1 MPNEKVAA
9 LPDHLAPLLEPT
21 PSGVAKLVA
30 AWEGLSTELQIL
42 ILTGFD
48 KARLPAYLK
57 EKVCIK
63 ALDGAN
69 AYVRYLAA
77 RELHFSDNDTDEKKP
92 SKSASGQIPTH
103 WSDTACSKVGGTVFG
118 VIWQTPVPFLPVIWQ
133 TSEPFLPCLRKHDS
147 PKLDRLTEAEQRWR
161 ISLAT
166 PSIIN

>member
-1 MPNEKVAA
+1 MQNEKVAA

-48 KARLPAYLK
+48 KEGLPAYLK

-77 RELHFSDNDTDEKKP
+77 RQLNFSGDDTDEKKAVKQLIGADP
-92 SKSASGQIPTH
+92 DPL
-103 WSDTACSKVGGTVFG
+103 VRVLL
-118 VIWQTPVPFLPVIWQ
+118 TP
-133 TSEPFLPCLRKHDS
+133 RK
-147 PKLDRLTEAEQRWR
+147 
-161 ISLAT
+161 
-166 PSIIN
+166 

>member
-1 MPNEKVAA
+1 MVIQPVGKQSMPNEKVAA

-42 ILTGFD
+42 ILTGLD
-48 KARLPAYLK
+48 KAGLPAYLK

-77 RELHFSDNDTDEKKP
+77 RWLHFSGDDTDEKKAVKQRIGEDP
-92 SKSASGQIPTH
+92 DPL
-103 WSDTACSKVGGTVFG
+103 VRY
-118 VIWQTPVPFLPVIWQ
+118 
-133 TSEPFLPCLRKHDS
+133 CLLEK
-147 PKLDRLTEAEQRWR
+147 
-161 ISLAT
+161 
-166 PSIIN
+166 